1 MIMHLKLEFKYY
13 EMKELNCE
21 ELKSVNGGNVPTAY
35 YMDKDVIKA
44 NKDVFDFFVGILVG
58 FFS

>member
-1 MIMHLKLEFKYY
+1 MCNDLILTIMKDLSF
-13 EMKELNCE
+13 E
-21 ELKSVNGGNVPTAY
+21 ELKSIDGGNVPTAY

-44 NKDVFDFFVGILVG
+44 NKDVFDFFVGVFVG